1 MLTSDLSSTEVK
13 IIELHQDEIDERM
26 TYTATLNQI
35 RSIYGNTRNH
45 PQVRSQEDMLQQ
57 RIVAPAL
64 PTGKVSTRSRID
76 EPRKGRLYPVSISE
90 WTNFSADVQA
100 FQGSNQDYDVLVGYP
115 EFPYFV
121 TSLRQAINNKPKKEI
136 YEQTTLMQELR

>member
-1 MLTSDLSSTEVK
+1 
-13 IIELHQDEIDERM
+13 M

-35 RSIYGNTRNH
+35 RSIYGNNRNH
-45 PQVRSQEDMLQQ
+45 PRMLQQ

-64 PTGKVSTRSRID
+64 PTGKVSPRSRID

-100 FQGSNQDYDVLVGYP
+100 FQGSNQDHDALVGYP

-121 TSLRQAINNKPKKEI
+121 TSLRQANNKPKKEI